1 MVMKL
6 ASHNSSDELRWIR
19 IAVEGILA
27 HLIANQS
34 NRGIGGPTLNEHPG
48 SPAPLQPP
56 GPSCVASSSH
66 PLDYFLTESGVN
78 LLNLKGVDSSKY
90 ALSLLDALYSEEE
103 LKTSSFVPVGKFTSS
118 VKPQ

>member
-6 ASHNSSDELRWIR
+6 ASHTLRSVPSQSVGFSQRVTTDENFENMETQMPQEQSHESTLACQPEQDKGKNSN
-19 IAVEGILA
+19 VM
-27 HLIANQS
+27 
-34 NRGIGGPTLNEHPG
+34 
-48 SPAPLQPP
+48 
-56 GPSCVASSSH
+56 
-66 PLDYFLTESGVN
+66 ESGVN

-118 VKPQ
+118 VKPPIIP